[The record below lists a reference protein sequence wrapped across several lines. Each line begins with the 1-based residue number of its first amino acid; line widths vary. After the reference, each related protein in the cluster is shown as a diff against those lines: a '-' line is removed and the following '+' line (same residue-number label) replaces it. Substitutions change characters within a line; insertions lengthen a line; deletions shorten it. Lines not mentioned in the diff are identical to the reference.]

1 MELADNQI
9 NQFQRNTKAS
19 TSSPTSTQSSDG
31 RQESASQSMAS
42 QLDKTL
48 QNKEIDI
55 FSSVMFWTY
64 DHEILL
70 CKEVVNVNPYTTKK
84 GSTQRSS
91 MWDKIADTLNK
102 CSVLKFRVDKRS
114 VRDHVGILVYKHKK
128 KLQAEEKATGITP
141 DEPTELENL
150 LDTIITL
157 EECGEAELQETQGTS
172 SKKLQYDRAKAED
185 VRLKAMEK
193 LSDTKKRDSSA
204 DESDD
209 KPKRRRRSG
218 GDAIDYLAERAKAS
232 DQLKAED
239 LKMRKE
245 HQILE
250 REKMEVLREQQ
261 MQMQQQQADML
272 KVMQQQ
278 HQQSQQQLLNSQMMM
293 MQQQQQHSTAL
304 MALLDKITN
313 K

>member
-1 MELADNQI
+1 
-9 NQFQRNTKAS
+9 
-19 TSSPTSTQSSDG
+19 
-31 RQESASQSMAS
+31 
-42 QLDKTL
+42 
-48 QNKEIDI
+48 
-55 FSSVMFWTY
+55 MFWTY
-64 DHEILL
+64 DHEAIL
-70 CKEVVNVNPYTTKK
+70 CREVVNVNPYTTKK

-91 MWDKIADTLNK
+91 MWKKIADTLNK
-102 CSVLKFRVDKRS
+102 CSVPKFRVDKRS

-128 KLQAEEKATGITP
+128 RLQAEEKATGVTS

-150 LDTIITL
+150 LDTIIAL
-157 EECGEAELQETQGTS
+157 EENGEAELQETQGTS

-193 LSDTKKRDSSA
+193 LSETKKRDSSV

-209 KPKRRRRSG
+209 KPKRQRRSG
-218 GDAIDYLAERAKAS
+218 GDAIEYLSERAKVS

-245 HQILE
+245 HQKLE
-250 REKMEVLREQQ
+250 REKMEALREKQ
-261 MQMQQQQADML
+261 MQLQMQQQHADVL

-278 HQQSQQQLLNSQMMM
+278 QQQSQQQLLNSEMMM
-293 MQQQQQHSTAL
+293 MQQQQQQQSKAL
-304 MALLDKITN
+304 MALLEKIIN